1 MTSTAIG
8 SPFILKLGL
17 NVLLLWS
24 SEKAFGMGR
33 VKREENFTGDRSYQ
47 TIIIHKWHVM
57 GPYTGEGARVDQLLH
72 WEFVPILNKMSN
84 MLTDGK
90 NNGCR
95 MFTKDSQHFP
105 TPTCASTFHNVHI
118 QEGHPNT
125 NPKYSFHERSDW
137 IHLTLGNC
145 LQHFVFN
152 FLPFRLLPIIRF
164 ILMLNKHKT

>member
-1 MTSTAIG
+1 
-8 SPFILKLGL
+8 
-17 NVLLLWS
+17 
-24 SEKAFGMGR
+24 MGR

-105 TPTCASTFHNVHI
+105 TPTYASTLHNVDI
-118 QEGHPNT
+118 Q
-125 NPKYSFHERSDW
+125 
-137 IHLTLGNC
+137 
-145 LQHFVFN
+145 
-152 FLPFRLLPIIRF
+152 
-164 ILMLNKHKT
+164 